1 MADDL
6 TFLAYRRPSLPLGDY
21 TIRATQDLRSVAPA
35 AGVDPTTFET
45 TRTFSVSGD
54 RFTLTPGTVRSVFPP
69 NGSLGEHSTVLPHV
83 VLDRATLPWER
94 SATAQTGVSA
104 TAPPWLALLVFSG
117 DEEPIQKTVTLG
129 MLASGGAYIPA
140 PTLER
145 GQNGADPVNVI
156 DVPRSLLVS
165 IMPSLNDLERL
176 AHVRRADEETA
187 VVIANRLPAP
197 GVSSTVHLVSIEGRY
212 GASGFGAG
220 PDAPGALV
228 RLVTL
233 AGWRF
238 SCVAKEFTFP
248 YLVRALAHGGRPFR
262 LPDSG
267 EPAAEPFLRQGY
279 VPVAHTLRQGGR
291 TASWYRGPFV
301 TGDSSADTRF
311 GVRTPDE
318 LLRYHPSTGMLDIG
332 YAAAWQLGRLLTLQ
346 HAAVARSVYTW
357 KRRRAMAEGRDEP
370 SGHPLEIT
378 GIDDTMPDDVKV
390 FLDDLARLRGVP
402 YRYLV
407 PDERLLPVETIRFLQ
422 LDPRWIAHL
431 LDGATSVGRV
441 TRADADRDRLRP
453 PPVDTSKITGALIRS
468 DLVSGYPGLLID
480 GYASADES
488 EPLPLLRLERL
499 SPTVLLCLFKGV
511 LGRFDLRR
519 PPEEQHFGVEPP
531 AEGPAAGRFGK
542 TLRAADGSPGPS
554 IPPQTLGASRTVPVT
569 ALTNAMAET
578 LRGSPSVFD
587 SAAFARQMIETAE
600 RVTFL
605 RIP

>member
-1 MADDL
+1 MTEDL

-21 TIRATQDLRSVAPA
+21 TITATQDLRSVAPA
-35 AGVDPTTFET
+35 AKVDPTTFET
-45 TRTFSVSGD
+45 TRTFSVSGE

-69 NGSLGEHSTVLPHV
+69 NGSLGEHSAVLPHV

-94 SATAQTGVSA
+94 SATTQTGTSA

-117 DEEPIQKTVTLG
+117 DEQPIQKTVTLG
-129 MLASGGAYIPA
+129 TLTLGGAFIPA
-140 PTLER
+140 PTLEQ

-156 DVPRSLLVS
+156 DVPRPLLAS
-165 IMPSLNDLERL
+165 IMPSRSDLERL
-176 AHVRRADEETA
+176 AHVRRVNEETA
-187 VVIANRLPAP
+187 VIIANRLPAP
-197 GVSSTVHLVSIEGRY
+197 GISSTVHLVSVEGRY
-212 GASGFGAG
+212 GTSGFDAG
-220 PDAPGALV
+220 PEAPGALV

-233 AGWRF
+233 ACWRF
-238 SCVAKEFTFP
+238 SCVAKELTFP
-248 YLVRALAHGGRPFR
+248 YLVGALAHGGRPFR

-301 TGDSSADTRF
+301 TGASSADARF

-318 LLRYHPSTGMLDIG
+318 LLRYHPSAGMLDIG

-346 HAAVARSVYTW
+346 HTAVARSIYTW

-370 SGHPLEIT
+370 SGHPLELAD
-378 GIDDTMPDDVKV
+378 IDDTMPDEVKS
-390 FLDDLARLRGVP
+390 FLGDLARLRGVP

-407 PDERLLPVETIRFLQ
+407 PDERLLPVETIRFLR
-422 LDPRWIAHL
+422 LDSRWIAHL

-453 PPVDTSKITGALIRS
+453 PPVDTSTITGALIRS
-468 DLVSGYPGLLID
+468 GLVSGYPALLVD

-488 EPLPLLRLERL
+488 ESLTLLRLERL
-499 SPTVLLCLFKGV
+499 SPTVLLCLFKGE
-511 LGRFDLRR
+511 LGRLDLRP
-519 PPEEQHFGVEPP
+519 PPEGQHFGVEPSP
-531 AEGPAAGRFGK
+531 EGQTAGRFGK
-542 TLRAADGSPGPS
+542 TLRAADGSSGPS
-554 IPPQTLGASRTVPVT
+554 IRAQTLGASRTVPVT
-569 ALTNAMAET
+569 ALATAMAET
-578 LRGSPSVFD
+578 LGVSPSTFD

-605 RIP
+605 RTS

>member
-21 TIRATQDLRSVAPA
+21 TIKATQELRSVAPA
-35 AGVDPTTFET
+35 TRVETTSFET
-45 TRTFSVSGD
+45 TRSFSVSGD
-54 RFTLTPGTVRSVFPP
+54 RFTLPPETVRSVFPP
-69 NGSLGEHSTVLPHV
+69 DGGLGEHSAVLPHV

-94 SATAQTGVSA
+94 SAYGASA

-117 DEEPIQKTVTLG
+117 DEQPPRKTVTLG
-129 MLASGGAYIPA
+129 TLASGGAFIPA

-145 GQNGADPVNVI
+145 GQNATDPVNVI

-165 IMPSLNDLERL
+165 IMPSLDDLGRL
-176 AHVRRADEETA
+176 AHVRRAGEESA

-212 GASGFGAG
+212 GDSGFGAG
-220 PDAPGALV
+220 PDTPGALV

-233 AGWRF
+233 ASWRF
-238 SCVAKEFTFP
+238 ACVSKELTFP

-267 EPAAEPFLRQGY
+267 VPEAEPFLRQGY

-318 LLRYHPSTGMLDIG
+318 LLRYHPSAGMLDIG

-346 HAAVARSVYTW
+346 HTTVARSVYTW
-357 KRRRAMAEGRDEP
+357 KRRRAMADGRDEP
-370 SGHPLEIT
+370 SGHPLEIAD
-378 GIDDTMPDDVKV
+378 IDDTMPDDVKS

-468 DLVSGYPGLLID
+468 DLVPGYPGLLID

-488 EPLPLLRLERL
+488 APLPLLRLERL

-511 LGRFDLRR
+511 LGRLDLRQ

-531 AEGPAAGRFGK
+531 PQGPAAGRFGK

-554 IPPQTLGASRTVPVT
+554 VPPQTLGASGTVPVT
-569 ALTNAMAET
+569 ALANAMAT
-578 LRGSPSVFD
+578 ALGVSPVSLSTFD

-605 RIP
+605 RTP

>member
-6 TFLAYRRPSLPLGDY
+6 TFLAYRRPSLPVGDY
-21 TIRATQDLRSVAPA
+21 TIKVVQDLGNVAPA
-35 AGVDPTTFET
+35 TGVDATTFET

-54 RFTLTPGTVRSVFPP
+54 RFTLPPGTVRSVFPP
-69 NGSLGEHSTVLPHV
+69 DGSLGEHSNALPHV
-83 VLDRATLPWER
+83 VLGRATLPWER
-94 SATAQTGVSA
+94 SARAASA
-104 TAPPWLALLVFSG
+104 VPPPWLALLVFGG
-117 DEEPIQKTVTLG
+117 DEQPPQKTVTLG
-129 MLASGGAYIPA
+129 TLASGGVSIPA
-140 PTLER
+140 PVLER
-145 GQNGADPVNVI
+145 GQHASDPVNVI

-165 IMPSLNDLERL
+165 IMPGPDDLGRL
-176 AHVRRADEETA
+176 AHVRRAGDETA

-197 GVSSTVHLVSIEGRY
+197 GVSSTVHLVSVEGRY
-212 GASGFGAG
+212 DASGFAAG
-220 PDAPGALV
+220 PDTPGALV

-233 AGWRF
+233 ASWRF
-238 SCVAKEFTFP
+238 SSLSKEHTFP

-267 EPAAEPFLRQGY
+267 EPAADPFLRQGY

-301 TGDSSADTRF
+301 TGDTGGSGADTRF

-318 LLRYHPSTGMLDIG
+318 LLRYHPSAGMLDIG

-346 HAAVARSVYTW
+346 HTTVARSVYSW
-357 KRRRAMAEGRDEP
+357 KRRRAMADGRDEP
-370 SGHPLEIT
+370 SGHPLDIVD
-378 GIDDTMPDDVKV
+378 IDDTMPDDVRT

-407 PDERLLPVETIRFLQ
+407 PDERLLPVETIRFLR

-453 PPVDTSKITGALIRS
+453 PPVDTSEVTGALIRS
-468 DLVSGYPGLLID
+468 DLVPGYPGLLVD

-488 EPLPLLRLERL
+488 APLSLLRLERL
-499 SPTVLLCLFKGV
+499 SPTVLLCLFTGV
-511 LGRFDLRR
+511 LGRLDLRQA
-519 PPEEQHFGVEPP
+519 PEEQHFGVEPP
-531 AEGPAAGRFGK
+531 PEGPLAGRFGK

-554 IPPQTLGASRTVPVT
+554 IPSQPLGASGTVPVT
-569 ALTNAMAET
+569 ALATAMAT
-578 LRGSPSVFD
+578 ALNVSPATFD

-605 RIP
+605 RTS